1 MKKINI
7 FFILLILVLP
17 CFSLAQEEREAL
29 IQSKSIKLGF
39 GLEYLSRTILWG
51 DDNKNS
57 SKFNSLFFTFS
68 TQFEIKEGLYA
79 SASFGYSFSNYE
91 GLEFIKLP
99 YTLGPGDQSLKGYL
113 LGVEIKKN
121 IVNREELEIDVL
133 GQFFWYLGSSE
144 TWPLP
149 EGILNVPGTATG
161 NPSWTRISIGP
172 VFTYKGFESL
182 TPYLYLSFNKLQGT
196 FTMESTVQELEGRE
210 ELKITGK
217 SSFCTSLGGI
227 YEISEAFSINP
238 EASFM
243 PYRGGV
249 DLSLSVKALLSF

>member
-7 FFILLILVLP
+7 LFILLILALP

-29 IQSKSIKLGF
+29 IQSKSIKVGI
-39 GLEYLSRTILWG
+39 GLEYLSRTIRWG
-51 DDNKNS
+51 DDNNT
-57 SKFNSLFFTFS
+57 SKFSSLFFTFS

-91 GLEFIKLP
+91 GLQFKELP
-99 YTLGPGDQSLKGYL
+99 FSLQLDDRTIGGYL

-133 GQFFWYLGSSE
+133 GQFSWYLGSSE
-144 TWPLP
+144 TWQ
-149 EGILNVPGTATG
+149 VPTLVVAGTAQG
-161 NPSWTRISIGP
+161 SPSWTRISIGP

-196 FTMESTVQELEGRE
+196 FTMDETIQELEGHE
-210 ELKITGK
+210 KLKITGK
-217 SSFCTSLGGI
+217 SSFCTSFGGI
-227 YEISEAFSINP
+227 YEISEIFSINP

>member
-1 MKKINI
+1 
-7 FFILLILVLP
+7 LILVLP

-99 YTLGPGDQSLKGYL
+99 HTLGLGDQSLKGYL

-133 GQFFWYLGSSE
+133 GQFFCYLGSSE
-144 TWPLP
+144 TWRIPADY
-149 EGILNVPGTATG
+149 LNVAGTAQG
-161 NPSWTRISIGP
+161 SPSWTRISIGP

-182 TPYLYLSFNKLQGT
+182 TPYLYLSFNKLWGT
-196 FTMESTVQELEGRE
+196 FTMDETIQELEGHE
-210 ELKITGK
+210 ELKIYGK
-217 SSFCTSLGGI
+217 SLFSTSLGGI
-227 YEISEAFSINP
+227 YKITEVISIKTEAT
-238 EASFM
+238 FM

-249 DLSLSVKALLSF
+249 DLGLSVKALFSF

>member
-7 FFILLILVLP
+7 FLILLILALP

-29 IQSKSIKLGF
+29 IQSKSIKLGI
-39 GLEYLSRTILWG
+39 GLEYLSRTIRWG
-51 DDNKNS
+51 DDNDN
-57 SKFNSLFFTFS
+57 SKFKSLFFTFS
-68 TQFEIKEGLYA
+68 TQFEVKEGLYA

-91 GLEFIKLP
+91 GLQFMKLP
-99 YTLGPGDQSLKGYL
+99 FTLDPGDRSIEGYL
-113 LGVEIKKN
+113 LGIEIKKN

-144 TWPLP
+144 TWKIP
-149 EGILNVPGTATG
+149 EESLNVPGTAQGSPT
-161 NPSWTRISIGP
+161 WTRISIGP

-196 FTMESTVQELEGRE
+196 FTMDETIQELEGHE
-210 ELKITGK
+210 ELKIYGK

-227 YEISEAFSINP
+227 YEISEIFSINP

>member
-1 MKKINI
+1 MKKFNI
-7 FFILLILVLP
+7 FLILLILALP
-17 CFSLAQEEREAL
+17 CFSLAQEESEAL

-39 GLEYLSRTILWG
+39 GLEYLSRTISWD
-51 DDNKNS
+51 DDNS
-57 SKFNSLFFTFS
+57 SSRFNSLFFTFN
-68 TQFEIKEGLYA
+68 TQFEIMEGLYA

-91 GLEFIKLP
+91 GLQFRELP
-99 YTLGPGDQSLKGYL
+99 FSLELGDRSIEGYL

-133 GQFFWYLGSSE
+133 GQFFFYLGSSE
-144 TWPLP
+144 IWQIQ
-149 EGILNVPGTATG
+149 GLNVVGTAQG
-161 NPSWTRISIGP
+161 SPSWTRISIGP

-182 TPYLYLSFNKLQGT
+182 TPYLYLSYNKLQGT
-196 FTMESTVQELEGRE
+196 FTMDETIQELEGSE
-210 ELKITGK
+210 KLKITGK

-227 YEISEAFSINP
+227 YEISEVISIKT

-249 DLSLSVKALLSF
+249 DLGLSVKALLSF

>member
-1 MKKINI
+1 MKRINI
-7 FFILLILVLP
+7 FLILLILAIP
-17 CFSLAQEEREAL
+17 CFSLAQEEREAW
-29 IQSKSIKLGF
+29 IQSKSIKMGI
-39 GLEYLSRTILWG
+39 GLEYLSRTIRWG
-51 DDNKNS
+51 DDDKS
-57 SKFNSLFFTFS
+57 SKFSSLFFTFS
-68 TQFEIKEGLYA
+68 TQFEINEGLHA

-91 GLEFIKLP
+91 GLRFNELP
-99 YTLGPGDQSLKGYL
+99 FSLELGERSIGGYL
-113 LGVEIKKN
+113 LGVEVKKN

-144 TWPLP
+144 AWQ
-149 EGILNVPGTATG
+149 VPTLVVAGTAQGSPT
-161 NPSWTRISIGP
+161 WTRISIGP

-196 FTMESTVQELEGRE
+196 FTMDETIQELERQE
-210 ELKITGK
+210 KLKITGK

-227 YEISEAFSINP
+227 YEISEIFSINP

-249 DLSLSVKALLSF
+249 DLSISVKALLSF